1 MSGRVTNSLS
11 REKIQQLLMAV
22 GSKPTEDITQEEAT
36 KYNWREPHYF
46 NSEQLVKLDDFAQT
60 AATAVAEKFSEFCR
74 SELNVT
80 IASTTQH
87 FADEFPNQPSDSEQ
101 KDYYLPFGANQ
112 EQMYGLIG
120 ISGQAALNWA
130 RQLLGDSESEKDP
143 GRDLSQLEES
153 LLLDLVSALVEV
165 FSGLDESFDFHSAK
179 SIAKGQW
186 PLEMEGVEELCK
198 ISFDVKK
205 ADSEKS
211 SEAYFLI
218 LCSELEPVA
227 GKAEQDSADF
237 SAEDVSKMILGHL
250 QEIPV
255 SITGQLASA
264 VLTFEEIMDL
274 QPDDILLLDKRVDQP
289 TELIVGGRTVY
300 YGYPAKSAGKYAVT
314 ITNTASA
321 FGGDAENINS
331 SIETK

>member
-22 GSKPTEDITQEEAT
+22 GSKPTEDITQMEAT
-36 KYNWREPHYF
+36 EYNWREPHYF

-112 EQMYGLIG
+112 EQMCGLIG
-120 ISGQAALNWA
+120 IPGQAALNWA

-143 GRDLSQLEES
+143 GRGLSQLEES

-186 PLEMEGVEELCK
+186 PLEMEGTEELCK

-218 LCSELEPVA
+218 LCSELGSVA

-237 SAEDVSKMILGHL
+237 SAEDVSKLILGHL

-300 YGYPAKSAGKYAVT
+300 YGCPAKSAGKYAVT
-314 ITNTASA
+314 ITNTAA
-321 FGGDAENINS
+321 VFGGDAENINS